1 MANKDVS
8 KFYKDFRVRQPENKT
23 PKNIWLK
30 VWKWIKIVIVI
41 LFLAIG
47 LVGCV
52 QSFTVKSSNKVGS
65 GQELYSKKS
74 DISPNIVTYRYDST
88 GNFFT
93 LPNKINDKN
102 IIANTY
108 LALKEPNAINELRKR
123 DPNYGAYGSR
133 SFGLQLQMPKNDKAK
148 VLSSHD
154 EDWTNITEK
163 GTSDKS
169 GYIYNVNGNYAYFN
183 LGDEKGNYKTKN
195 YTPLTKFSEILI
207 PNSLSFDTKPKD
219 KDGIIPT
226 DWTKIKEFNYD
237 IVEGKLTGGS
247 SVDEIVLRDIFQILV
262 SNTLQKWASLKTFKD
277 DKVNIFKE
285 ALKLNGSENANQ
297 IIEKWNQF
305 IKSYEQKAKN
315 KTLLVNEDEGR
326 MLLQLFTFVKS
337 VFQQYLSNVNYVKLP
352 SKTNDGSFVY
362 RKSSLS
368 PASNY
373 NSEYWTNTIFNNSA
387 ILSQKPISTYKE
399 YWAQG
404 PFYGIFVQPIYL
416 FMDSI
421 IKGLG
426 TTGWSIILAL
436 VVVII
441 IVRLVVFG
449 VSFKSLFSQ
458 AKMEE
463 FNQKKAKIE
472 SKYAAYKGDRQM
484 MQRKQAEISELYK
497 KEKISPWSQI
507 WPQFI
512 ALPILIVVFRVINTS
527 PEIKQAT
534 WYSIQLSAN
543 SLNRVFS
550 NKEFIYLP
558 IILISVGMQALS
570 QYMPKILN
578 WKKKKSLRVDA
589 YQKAAMKKQNRMS
602 NIISLVFIIFGA
614 FFSAGLQIYW
624 IVGAF
629 ILILQHIFVH
639 YFQRT
644 KFFKQKVEPKLTA
657 KAA

>member
-1 MANKDVS
+1 
-8 KFYKDFRVRQPENKT
+8 
-23 PKNIWLK
+23 
-30 VWKWIKIVIVI
+30 
-41 LFLAIG
+41 
-47 LVGCV
+47 
-52 QSFTVKSSNKVGS
+52 
-65 GQELYSKKS
+65 
-74 DISPNIVTYRYDST
+74 
-88 GNFFT
+88 
-93 LPNKINDKN
+93 
-102 IIANTY
+102 
-108 LALKEPNAINELRKR
+108 
-123 DPNYGAYGSR
+123 
-133 SFGLQLQMPKNDKAK
+133 
-148 VLSSHD
+148 
-154 EDWTNITEK
+154 
-163 GTSDKS
+163 
-169 GYIYNVNGNYAYFN
+169 
-183 LGDEKGNYKTKN
+183 
-195 YTPLTKFSEILI
+195 
-207 PNSLSFDTKPKD
+207 
-219 KDGIIPT
+219 
-226 DWTKIKEFNYD
+226 
-237 IVEGKLTGGS
+237 
-247 SVDEIVLRDIFQILV
+247 
-262 SNTLQKWASLKTFKD
+262 
-277 DKVNIFKE
+277 
-285 ALKLNGSENANQ
+285 
-297 IIEKWNQF
+297 
-305 IKSYEQKAKN
+305 
-315 KTLLVNEDEGR
+315 
-326 MLLQLFTFVKS
+326 
-337 VFQQYLSNVNYVKLP
+337 
-352 SKTNDGSFVY
+352 
-362 RKSSLS
+362 
-368 PASNY
+368 
-373 NSEYWTNTIFNNSA
+373 
-387 ILSQKPISTYKE
+387 
-399 YWAQG
+399 
-404 PFYGIFVQPIYL
+404 
-416 FMDSI
+416 
-421 IKGLG
+421 
-426 TTGWSIILAL
+426 
-436 VVVII
+436 
-441 IVRLVVFG
+441 
-449 VSFKSLFSQ
+449 
-458 AKMEE
+458 MEE